1 MRGFAFL
8 LTLLAAACA
17 LTPEAAQMRLRDRED
32 VAGMR
37 RQGWAL
43 LADATRAGPGGAP
56 AFAAWRDLGETFHLA
71 PRGAF
76 RRIDDFE
83 SGRPVLLASG
93 APMLSQVLFNPASA
107 RHIAARGL
115 FRRATLNRLNAGFRA
130 DTPLADRQIAAFP
143 RGAMALKLVWT
154 VVHARGLTP
163 ISVRDGEGGGAP
175 SAWPRTVMAGA
186 GGVPIDRFYHV
197 AIPPAQLAAVQA
209 IDPSARAGDQLVLL
223 AIHLTSK
230 QIPDWIWATFWWH
243 DRAGAGPFAADRP
256 AALAGAWRNY
266 LMDVAYSADTPRESD
281 GGPNAAFNPYVES
294 FAGGATSNCMACH
307 QGAVWT
313 AAGPAPFLP
322 PTRGARHADDPR
334 FRAATRLDFM
344 WSIAREAH

>member
-1 MRGFAFL
+1 MRGFAFM

-17 LTPEAAQMRLRDRED
+17 LAPEAAQLRLRDRED

-43 LADATRAGPGGAP
+43 LAEATRSGRDGAP
-56 AFAAWRDLGETFHLA
+56 AFAAWADLGETFRLA
-71 PRGAF
+71 PRGAL

-115 FRRATLNRLNAGFRA
+115 YRRATLDRLNGGFRA
-130 DTPLADRQIAAFP
+130 DALLAERQIAPFP
-143 RGAMALKLVWT
+143 RAAMALKLVWT
-154 VVHARGLTP
+154 VVHADRPTP
-163 ISVRDGEGGGAP
+163 ISVWDGAGGGAP
-175 SAWPRTVMAGA
+175 SAWPRTVTVGA
-186 GGVPIDRFYHV
+186 GGTPLERFYHV
-197 AIPPAQLAAVQA
+197 AIPPGEIAAVRA

-230 QIPDWIWATFWWH
+230 EIPDWIWATFWWH
-243 DRAGAGPFAADRP
+243 DQTDAGPFAADRP
-256 AALAGAWRNY
+256 AALAGPWRNY
-266 LMDVAYSADTPRESD
+266 LMDVAYSADTPREAD
-281 GGPNAAFNPYVES
+281 GAANAAFNPYVES
-294 FAGGATSNCMACH
+294 FAGGRMSNCMACH

-322 PTRGARHADDPR
+322 PTRGARPPDDPR
-334 FRAATRLDFM
+334 FRSATRLDFM

>member
-1 MRGFAFL
+1 MRGFVVIFL
-8 LTLLAAACA
+8 LLAAACA
-17 LTPEAAQMRLRDRED
+17 LAPEAAQLHLRDRED

-37 RQGWAL
+37 RHGWEL
-43 LADATRAGPGGAP
+43 LAEATRADRDGAP
-56 AFAAWRDLGETFHLA
+56 AFAAWHDLGETFHVA

-76 RRIDDFE
+76 RRIDDFV

-115 FRRATLNRLNAGFRA
+115 FHRATLDRLNAGFRA
-130 DTPLADRQIAAFP
+130 DAPLAGRQIAPFP
-143 RGAMALKLVWT
+143 RDAMALKLVWT

-163 ISVRDGEGGGAP
+163 ISVWDGEGAGAP
-175 SAWPRTVMAGA
+175 SAWPRRVMVGA
-186 GGVPIDRFYHV
+186 GGTPLDRFYHV
-197 AIPPAQLAAVQA
+197 AIPVDQLAAVRA
-209 IDPSARAGDQLVLL
+209 IDPSAHAGDQLVLL

-243 DRAGAGPFAADRP
+243 GRADTGPFAADRP
-256 AALAGAWRNY
+256 AALAGPWRNY
-266 LMDVAYSADTPRESD
+266 LMDVAYSADTPREAD
-281 GGPNAAFNPYVES
+281 GAPNAAFNPYVES
-294 FAGGATSNCMACH
+294 FAGGGMSNCMACH

-313 AAGPAPFLP
+313 AAGAAPFLP
-322 PTRGARHADDPR
+322 PTRGSRTAGDPR

-344 WSIAREAH
+344 WSIARETH